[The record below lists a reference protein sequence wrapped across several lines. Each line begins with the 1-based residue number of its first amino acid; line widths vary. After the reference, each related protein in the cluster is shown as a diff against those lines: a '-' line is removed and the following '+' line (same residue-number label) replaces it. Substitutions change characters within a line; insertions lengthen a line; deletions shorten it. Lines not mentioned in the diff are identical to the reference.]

1 MINQTKTFI
10 HPTVNKAIQN
20 KQAVVALESAVITH
34 GLPHPINIELAQEM
48 ETIIL
53 NAGCIPAT
61 MAFMNGNL
69 KIGLTNEEIGILGSM
84 ENTHKISRRDFGIAA
99 ANQWYGGTTV
109 AGTLIA
115 AKLSGIHVFA
125 TGGIGGVHR
134 GNIYDISADLQELA
148 QSPIVV
154 VCAGAKSILN
164 LPATLEVLETL
175 GIPVIGY
182 QTEDF
187 PAFYARKSGLK
198 TNFCANNAKEI
209 ADLFVRQKSYQ
220 LNNAVLVVNPI
231 PEEYAI
237 PSSEMETFINQALEE
252 AVQNEISGAAI
263 TPFLLSKVATLTKGK
278 SLKANL
284 ALLKNNAKLAAEI
297 SHEISMQ
304 FQPNLFI

>member
-10 HPTVNKAIQN
+10 QPTVNKAIQN

-53 NAGCIPAT
+53 KAGCIPAT
-61 MAFMNGNL
+61 MAFINGNL

-84 ENTHKISRRDFGIAA
+84 KNTHKISRRDFGLAA

-134 GNIYDISADLQELA
+134 GNIYDVSADLQELA

-209 ADLFVRQKSYQ
+209 ADIFVRQKSYQ

-297 SHEISMQ
+297 SHEISVQ